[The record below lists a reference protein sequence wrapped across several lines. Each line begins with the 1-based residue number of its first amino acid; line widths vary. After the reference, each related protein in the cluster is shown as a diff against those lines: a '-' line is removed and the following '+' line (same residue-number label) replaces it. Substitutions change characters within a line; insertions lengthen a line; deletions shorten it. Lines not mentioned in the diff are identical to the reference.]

1 MKDETT
7 DVSIIIT
14 NYNYSRYLS
23 RAIRS
28 CISQKFVN
36 AEVIVIDD
44 CSTDNSMQVI
54 SFFEDKIKIIQNE
67 RNLGVGK
74 SSNIGVKTA
83 NARYVIRVDAD
94 DFISADTCY
103 IMKRYLSENRDAFCV
118 ACDYWLVDEY
128 ENKIER
134 KCAKEKNISCGIM
147 YRRDLFLELGGY
159 NPKMR
164 HREEEELRKRLG
176 KKYRI
181 DYLKMPFYRYRM
193 HDKNKTKSEEYL
205 ETKIWI

>member
-1 MKDETT
+1 MKDELI

-36 AEVIVIDD
+36 VEVIVVDD
-44 CSTDNSMQVI
+44 CSTDNSMQVV
-54 SFFEDKIKIIQNE
+54 SFFENKIKIIQNE
-67 RNLGVGK
+67 RNLGVGE

-94 DFISADTCY
+94 DFISSDTCY
-103 IMKRYLSENRDAFCV
+103 IMKRYLSENRNAFCV
-118 ACDYWLVDEY
+118 ACDYWIVDEY

-159 NPKMR
+159 NSKMR

-176 KKYRI
+176 EKYCI
-181 DYLKMPFYRYRM
+181 DYLKIPLYRYRM
-193 HDKNKTKSEEYL
+193 HDHNKTKTKEYS
-205 ETKIWI
+205 ETKI